1 MRRIVFLFLLLT
13 PLLLSGCALDTLL
26 PKLANQAP
34 EAVIDA
40 SIQQGPAPLTV
51 RFNAGYSYDDGTIAE
66 YSWGFGD
73 PQDATLMSTITA
85 THTYTVPG
93 LYRVKLTVTDDKGK
107 IDSEDIAITVTNPPP
122 LASFAMS
129 SDAPTI
135 GEEVTFNAAGSYD
148 TNGEITSY
156 TWDLGDGPPASGVEV
171 THVYVKEGPVAV
183 ILTVTDNEGK
193 TTTARHALIVQEKSS
208 GGCSGGSCGGSD
220 IPLAVI
226 TGLPSCS
233 GGTAGVAIAL
243 DGSYSRAADGTI
255 IKYAWEFGDGATGS
269 GSQVSHTYEQ
279 TGRFVVTL
287 TVTDDSGT
295 KGIAYGAISIGT
307 SCY

>member
-1 MRRIVFLFLLLT
+1 MRRIVFLLLVLT

-34 EAVIDA
+34 EAVIDT
-40 SIQQGPAPLTV
+40 STQQGPAPLTV
-51 RFNAGYSYDDGTIAE
+51 QFNAGYSYDDGTITE
-66 YSWGFGD
+66 YSWAFGD
-73 PQDATLMSTITA
+73 PQDATLMSTVTA

-93 LYRVKLTVTDDKGK
+93 LYRVNLTVTDETGK
-107 IDSEDIAITVTNPPP
+107 IDSEDIAILVTNPPP

-129 SDAPTI
+129 SDAPAI
-135 GEEVTFNAAGSYD
+135 GDEVTFNAAGSYD

-156 TWDLGDGPPASGVEV
+156 TWDLGDGTTASGVEV
-171 THVYVKEGPVAV
+171 THTYAEEGYVVV
-183 ILTVTDNEGK
+183 TLTVTDNEGE
-193 TTTARHALIVQEKSS
+193 TTIARHDLIVQESD
-208 GGCSGGSCGGSD
+208 GGCGGGSCGGGPD

-226 TGLPSCS
+226 TGLPSCA
-233 GGTAGVAIAL
+233 GGTAGVAVTL

-255 IKYAWEFGDGATGS
+255 VKYAWEFGDGETGS
-269 GSQVSHTYEQ
+269 GAQVSHTYKQ

-287 TVTDDSGT
+287 TVTDDAGT
-295 KGIAYGAISIGT
+295 KGVAYGAISIGT

>member
-51 RFNAGYSYDDGTIAE
+51 QFNAGYSFDDGTIAE
-66 YSWGFGD
+66 YSWDFGD
-73 PQDATLMSTITA
+73 PQDATLMNTVTA
-85 THTYTVPG
+85 THSYTVPG
-93 LYRVKLTVTDDKGK
+93 LYRVKLIVTDNKGK
-107 IDSEDIAITVTNPPP
+107 IDSEDIAILVMNPPP

-129 SDAPTI
+129 SDAPAI

-156 TWDLGDGPPASGVEV
+156 AWDLGDGTTGSGVEV
-171 THVYVKEGPVAV
+171 THTYTEEGYVVV
-183 ILTVTDNEGK
+183 TLTVTDNEGE
-193 TTTARHALIVQEKSS
+193 TTTARHDLIVLESK

-226 TGLPSCS
+226 TGLPSCA
-233 GGTAGVAIAL
+233 GGTAGVAVTL

-255 IKYAWEFGDGATGS
+255 IKYAWEFGDGETGS

-287 TVTDDSGT
+287 TVTDDSGA
-295 KGIAYGAISIGT
+295 KGIAYGAITIGT